1 VLIIVLVAIMLLS
14 LAGYTF
20 AQLMMAEREA
30 AWAHGRALQA
40 RALADSG
47 VAWVEQQL
55 AQSGAINQAGG
66 WYDNPALFRGIV
78 VAEDTVDRDR
88 GRFSVLAPRMQYSMI
103 NGARFGLEDESAR
116 LNLNT
121 LLLSDQIWQQMAASA
136 VASAN
141 SQSGGNSQ
149 ASGNAQSSASA
160 QTAASAQTS
169 ASAQSASSSG
179 AMQGSGGSQAGGS
192 SQSSTATPGSAQAA
206 LQNLPGMTPQIIDAI
221 LDWLD
226 PDDIARPNGAER
238 EYYAG
243 LSPPYAPKNG
253 PFETVEE
260 LLLVKGITPQLL
272 YGMDIDRNS
281 FIDSRESQSGMMAA
295 STSPGNASASN
306 SGTASN
312 TSSSSSS
319 SGSGISGLSTSN
331 LSGGA
336 ASTSAAS
343 MSHGWAA
350 YLTVYSHESNLQTNG
365 QPRINVN
372 AINLEQLYQAV
383 SSVLGPQV
391 ATFVVAYRQGSV
403 VTGSQTSA
411 SSSGKTPDFTK
422 PGNTLLASPLD
433 LVGCKVSVTFQGDQQ
448 ATIISSPFD
457 GTPQAMASYIPM
469 LLETLT
475 IVPSATVP
483 GRININDAPLPV
495 LMAIPGM
502 DSTTA
507 NMIVSAQQSGSS
519 QLGSNRNFPTW
530 LFTEGLTTL
539 DTVKKLM
546 PFITCTGRVY
556 RAQVVGFYDGI
567 GPVSRVEVVVDATTA
582 APRLLL
588 WRDLSHLGRGYS
600 PQFLGAAGSG
610 KQ

>member
-1 VLIIVLVAIMLLS
+1 MVLIVVLVAIMLLS

-30 AWAHGRALQA
+30 AWAHGRILQS

-47 VAWVEQQL
+47 VAWIEQQL
-55 AQSGAINQAGG
+55 TQAAAVNQSST

-78 VAEDTVDRDR
+78 VAEDTIDRDR
-88 GRFSVLAPRMQYSMI
+88 GRFSVLAPRMQFGMI

-136 VASAN
+136 VA
-141 SQSGGNSQ
+141 G
-149 ASGNAQSSASA
+149 
-160 QTAASAQTS
+160 T
-169 ASAQSASSSG
+169 
-179 AMQGSGGSQAGGS
+179 S
-192 SQSSTATPGSAQAA
+192 SQSSGNSQTAQSSGSAQSSGATQSSQASQSSQSSGSSSQSGSSQQSTTAAPGSAQAA
-206 LQNLPGMTPQIIDAI
+206 LQNLPGITPQIIDAI

-238 EYYAG
+238 EYYSG
-243 LSPPYAPKNG
+243 LSHPYAPKNG
-253 PFETVEE
+253 PFESVEE
-260 LLLVKGITPQLL
+260 LLLVKGVTPQLL

-281 FIDSRESQSGMMAA
+281 SIDSRESQTGMLAA
-295 STSPGNASASN
+295 STTPNNASAN
-306 SGTASN
+306 SSSN
-312 TSSSSSS
+312 TSANSSSSSSS
-319 SGSGISGLSTSN
+319 SGSTTGGISGLSTSN
-331 LSGGA
+331 LSGSGA
-336 ASTSAAS
+336 SATSAN
-343 MSHGWAA
+343 MNQGWAA
-350 YLTVYSHESNLQTNG
+350 YLTVYSHESNLRADG

-383 SSVLGPQV
+383 SSVLGPDV
-391 ATFVVAYRQGSV
+391 ATFVVAYRQGNV
-403 VTGSQTSA
+403 VTGSQTTV
-411 SSSGKTPDFTK
+411 SSSGKMPDFTK

-448 ATIISSPFD
+448 ASVISSPFD
-457 GTPQAMASYIPM
+457 GTPQAMANAVPM

-483 GRININDAPLPV
+483 GRININHAPLPV

-507 NMIVSAQQSGSS
+507 NMIMSAQQSGST
-519 QLGSNRNFPTW
+519 QVGSNRNYPTW

-556 RAQVVGFYDGI
+556 RAQVVGFYDGP
-567 GPVSRVEVVVDATTA
+567 GPVSRLEVVVDATTA

-600 PQFLGAAGSG
+600 PQFLGAAPGSR
-610 KQ
+610 Q